1 MLPIT
6 MRFFTFI
13 LVTITLFSNDVFA
26 EFKEISKKEFLDSNL
41 KALEKRFDQIDT
53 NKDQK
58 IDAEENNAWVK
69 KVMKARQDRAKAIQ
83 KQRAELAKK
92 IDTNKDGKIS
102 KEEIEIYKKNQK
114 N

>member
-6 MRFFTFI
+6 MRFFTII

-41 KALEKRFDQIDT
+41 KAIEKRFDQIDT

-58 IDAEENNAWVK
+58 IDAKENKAWRQ
-69 KVMKARQDRAKAIQ
+69 KVIKARKERAAAIQ
-83 KQRAELAKK
+83 KQQAEIRKK
-92 IDTNKDGKIS
+92 VDINKDGKIS

>member
-41 KALEKRFDQIDT
+41 KALEKGLI
-53 NKDQK
+53 KLILIK
-58 IDAEENNAWVK
+58 IK
-69 KVMKARQDRAKAIQ
+69 K
-83 KQRAELAKK
+83 
-92 IDTNKDGKIS
+92 
-102 KEEIEIYKKNQK
+102 
-114 N
+114 